1 VRVRHRNSQMATI
14 INFPAAAEGRK
25 EKAERPEGPAQILFF
40 TGVRYERFDVKE
52 MRKPV
57 INPDLPLAL

>member
-1 VRVRHRNSQMATI
+1 MATI

-40 TGVRYERFDVKE
+40 TGVRYERFEVRE
-52 MRKPV
+52 LRKPV
-57 INPDLPLAL
+57 IDPDLPLAL